1 MFTKQSAIRDIK
13 LILITLGLWMG
24 ALSPVHVMAGGL
36 IAYEVGTA
44 DVGLAS
50 AG

>member
-1 MFTKQSAIRDIK
+1 MFKQQRATFGFELL
-13 LILITLGLWMG
+13 LIAALLWSGMLNG
-24 ALSPVHVMAGGL
+24 QAAAGGL

>member
-1 MFTKQSAIRDIK
+1 MKQSQACNFRKHAVGTTIAF
-13 LILITLGLWMG
+13 LIGALITGT
-24 ALSPVHVMAGGL
+24 AFAGGVL
-36 IAYEVGTA
+36 VYEVGTA